1 MWTLISGDS
10 CINRITILKKVKNN
24 INWNNI
30 SFTEEII
37 FANKNYSLIAT

>member
-1 MWTLISGDS
+1 MWTPISGDS